1 LNAQKD
7 RINELGS
14 VRFAAETGQS
24 LTHFYSINRFG
35 SPPDVADNRPKRKK
49 LKVSGKHVSDEI
61 SHALQKIIWDLP
73 PSATNHFP
81 GKLSLCIGMPVIII
95 DKKKKGAEIEAAT
108 EVETLNIQSGFVTA
122 KGSVPVNSGKK
133 QKHEEAEISI
143 EITKIKKAVQIA
155 VYSDDHYSPSGL
167 VWDGDNYSCAYDGL
181 FIMLFEIWST
191 DVKVWTRRFKA
202 INQHH
207 LKSLTVCFKYMDG
220 QTSFETA
227 RDAIRREI
235 HAQNPAEFTYGTG
248 GTSVTAL
255 TAAIL
260 APHDIVAVLKP
271 ECIECDYSGP
281 IMDDGLQ
288 FLLYEKAD
296 TPKSTSQW
304 LGSLKHHTHERCPN
318 CSSAL
323 TQPIS
328 FVSALN
334 VLAFDINSRNI
345 KISKTLKFL
354 QDGESIVLKVRGLIY
369 HGNFHFTSR
378 IIGTDGIVWY
388 HDGITTGSTCENEGD
403 FDKFS
408 NQKIMTSKG
417 KSLTMVVY
425 ARV

>member
-1 LNAQKD
+1 
-7 RINELGS
+7 
-14 VRFAAETGQS
+14 
-24 LTHFYSINRFG
+24 
-35 SPPDVADNRPKRKK
+35 
-49 LKVSGKHVSDEI
+49 
-61 SHALQKIIWDLP
+61 
-73 PSATNHFP
+73 
-81 GKLSLCIGMPVIII
+81 
-95 DKKKKGAEIEAAT
+95 
-108 EVETLNIQSGFVTA
+108 
-122 KGSVPVNSGKK
+122 
-133 QKHEEAEISI
+133 
-143 EITKIKKAVQIA
+143 
-155 VYSDDHYSPSGL
+155 
-167 VWDGDNYSCAYDGL
+167 
-181 FIMLFEIWST
+181 
-191 DVKVWTRRFKA
+191 
-202 INQHH
+202 
-207 LKSLTVCFKYMDG
+207 
-220 QTSFETA
+220 
-227 RDAIRREI
+227 
-235 HAQNPAEFTYGTG
+235 
-248 GTSVTAL
+248 
-255 TAAIL
+255 
-260 APHDIVAVLKP
+260 
-271 ECIECDYSGP
+271 
-281 IMDDGLQ
+281 MDDGLQ

-334 VLAFDINSRNI
+334 VLVFDINSRNI

-425 ARV
+425 SRV